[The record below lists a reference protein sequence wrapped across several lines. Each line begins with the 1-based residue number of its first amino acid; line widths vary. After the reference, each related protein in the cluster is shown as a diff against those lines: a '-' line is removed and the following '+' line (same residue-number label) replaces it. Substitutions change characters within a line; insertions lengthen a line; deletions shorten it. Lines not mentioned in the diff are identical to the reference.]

1 MNRLSTPIEQI
12 KEHYPVVVVG
22 SGYGGSIA
30 ASRLARAGQQVCLLE
45 KGKEI
50 LPGEFPS
57 TTAEVLSQFQ
67 VDSPAARLGSR
78 TALFE
83 VNSNEDISILTGCGL
98 GGTSLINANV
108 SIRPEPRVFQDA
120 HWPAALRQDVSAGLE
135 MGFERAEAML
145 RPVPYPESFPPLPK
159 LQAMERA
166 AAGVGKTAVRPP
178 INVAFKSGANPCGV
192 EQPACNLCG
201 NCVTGC
207 NTGAKSTLLMNYL
220 PDAWNHGAEIFT
232 QVCVRY
238 LEKQPDGWRVYFQYL
253 PSGMEPENATPLSIH
268 AGIVILAAGAKGSAE
283 ILLRSRAM
291 GLPLSSRLGE
301 NFTGNGDIQAFAY
314 NSDAPVNGV
323 GCTSPRQEAADPVGP
338 CITGM
343 IDLREQTTLEEGV
356 VIEEGVV
363 PGAIAEFL
371 PEALATLSPT
381 RAPGSKRPAV
391 PQLVHRAE
399 RELQSLVLG
408 PRHGAVKNTLTYLV
422 MSHDDGKGRMKLQ
435 NGRLR
440 VEWPGLAQQ
449 PVFRHND
456 ALLEQTTQALDAE
469 YLKNSLWRRY
479 LDSSFMTVHPLG
491 GCCMAEDASQGVVN
505 HQAQVFAGDEGA
517 QVYAGLY
524 VMDGSIIP
532 RPLGANP
539 LLTICALAERATA
552 LLAAENGWRIDYR
565 LPSPASRKSLPLRP
579 GLEFT
584 ETMKGYFSTR
594 EHASYQE
601 GERKGREE
609 NSPLEFTVNIQ
620 CDDLERLLSNP
631 AYRASM
637 AGTVLAPALSPHP
650 LTATGGKF
658 TLLAADP
665 ERVETRL
672 MRYRMLL
679 TSVTGHTY
687 YLAGFKQLHADGPGD
702 AWQQT
707 TTLYV
712 TLRDGI
718 NHLAPV
724 LGKGIL
730 RISAPDFLRLAT
742 TLRVTQATG
751 AEQRLKLISRFG
763 KMFAGE
769 LWDTYGGVLERPNF
783 FNPHAPPRVK
793 RPLRAP
799 APQAYFFPALDG
811 VQLRLLRYQ
820 GGSKGPVMLSHGVGV
835 SSLIFRMDTLPVS
848 LVEFL
853 AARGFDVWLLDYR
866 ASIELPSSALPSTA
880 DDVARLDYP
889 AAVAKI
895 RQITGAAAI
904 QALVH
909 CYGSVSFFM
918 AMLNG
923 LEGVRSI
930 VCSQVAAHLA
940 TPGTTEVKVG
950 LHIPEFLE
958 ALGVKSLNAY
968 VDSHTDWEGR
978 LYDAAMALYPIPRQE
993 RCESPICHR
1002 ITFMYSLVFEHE
1014 QLDAATHS
1022 SLQELFGVANIHAFE
1037 HLATLIRHGHLVN
1050 AQGRDFY
1057 MPNVQ
1062 RLALPVCFI
1071 HGAENRTFLPS
1082 STEHTYNW
1090 LRKHNGKNLYARHLI
1105 PGYGHADSILGR
1117 NACQDVYPHMA
1128 DFLEST

>member
-12 KEHYPVVVVG
+12 KEHYPIVVIG

-30 ASRLARAGQQVCLLE
+30 ASRLARAGQLVCLLE
-45 KGKEI
+45 KGREI

-57 TTAEVLSQFQ
+57 TTAEVLSHFQ
-67 VDSPAARLGSR
+67 LDSPTVRAGTR
-78 TALFE
+78 TALYE
-83 VNSNEDISILTGCGL
+83 VNSNQDISVLTGCGL

-108 SIRPEPRVFQDA
+108 SIRPDPRVFQDPR
-120 HWPAALRQDVSAGLE
+120 WPAALRQDVSAGLE
-135 MGFERAEAML
+135 LGFERAEAML
-145 RPVPYPESFPPLPK
+145 RPVPYPQTFPQLPK
-159 LQAMERA
+159 LKAMEHA
-166 AAGVGKTAVRPP
+166 AAGLGKPLVRPP
-178 INVAFKSGANPCGV
+178 INVTFQTGVNPCGV

-207 NTGAKSTLLMNYL
+207 NTGAKNTLLMNYL
-220 PDAWNHGAEIFT
+220 PDVWNHGAEIFT

-238 LEKQPDGWRVYFQYL
+238 LEKHPEGWRVYFQYL
-253 PSGMEPENATPLSIH
+253 PSGLEPENSTPLSVH
-268 AGIVILAAGAKGSAE
+268 ADMVVLAAGTKGSTE
-283 ILLRSRAM
+283 ILLRSKAM
-291 GLPLSSRLGE
+291 GLTLSSRLGE
-301 NFTGNGDIQAFAY
+301 NFSGNGDIQAFAY
-314 NSDAPVNGV
+314 NGNAPVNGV
-323 GCTSPRQEAADPVGP
+323 GCTTPEQDAADPVGP

-343 IDLREQTTLEEGV
+343 IDARDQTALEDGV

-363 PGAIAEFL
+363 PGGIAEFL
-371 PEALATLSPT
+371 PAALATISPT
-381 RAPGSKRPAV
+381 QAPGLKHAGV

-399 RELQSLVLG
+399 RELQSLLLG
-408 PRHGAVKNTLTYLV
+408 PRHGAIKNTLTYLV

-440 VEWPGLAQQ
+440 IEWPDLAQQ

-456 ALLEQTTQALDAE
+456 ALLEQTSQALEAE
-469 YLKNSLWRRY
+469 YLKNSLWRRF
-479 LDSSFMTVHPLG
+479 LHSNFMTVHPLG

-505 HQAQVFAGDEGA
+505 HQAQVFEAEQGAG
-517 QVYAGLY
+517 VHAGLY
-524 VMDGSIIP
+524 VMDGSIVP
-532 RPLGANP
+532 SPLGANP
-539 LLTICALAERATA
+539 LLTICALAERAIG
-552 LLAAENGWRIDYR
+552 LLATEKGWQIDYR
-565 LPSPASRKSLPLRP
+565 LPSTGGRKPLPLRP

-584 ETMKGYFSTR
+584 ETMKGYFSAS
-594 EHASYQE
+594 EHASYEE
-601 GERKGREE
+601 GERKGRKE
-609 NSPLEFTVNIQ
+609 NSPLEFTVSIN
-620 CDDLERLLSNP
+620 CDDLERLLNNP
-631 AYRASM
+631 SYRASM
-637 AGTVLAPALSPHP
+637 AGAVFAPALSPHP
-650 LTATGGKF
+650 LTATDGKF
-658 TLLAADP
+658 TLFAHDP
-665 ERVETRL
+665 ERVETQL

-679 TSVTGHTY
+679 TSVSNRTY
-687 YLAGFKQLHADGPGD
+687 YLSGFKELHTSGPSD

-712 TLRDGI
+712 TLRDGV

-730 RISAPDFLRLAT
+730 RISAADFLRLT
-742 TLRVTQATG
+742 TTIRVTHATDP
-751 AEQRLKLISRFG
+751 EQRLKLLGRFG

-783 FNPHAPPRVK
+783 FNPQAPPRVK

-799 APQAYFFPALDG
+799 APQTFFFPALDG

-820 GGSKGPVMLSHGVGV
+820 GGTKGPVMLTHGVGV

-848 LVEFL
+848 LVEYL
-853 AARGFDVWLLDYR
+853 AARGFDVWLLDFR

-895 RQITGAAAI
+895 RQITGASTI

-950 LHIPEFLE
+950 LHMPEFLE
-958 ALGVKSLNAY
+958 TLGVKSLNAY
-968 VDSHTDWEGR
+968 VDDHTDWKGR
-978 LYDAAMALYPIPRQE
+978 LYEAAMALYPIPQQE
-993 RCESPICHR
+993 RCDSPICHR

-1014 QLDAATHS
+1014 QLNAATHS
-1022 SLQELFGVANIHAFE
+1022 SLQGLFGVANIHAFE
-1037 HLATLIRHGHLVN
+1037 HLATMIRHGHLVN
-1050 AQGRDFY
+1050 AQGRDIY
-1057 MPNVQ
+1057 MPSVR

-1090 LRKHNGKNLYARHLI
+1090 LRKHNGKNLYARHVI

-1117 NACQDVYPHMA
+1117 NAYQDVFPHMA
-1128 DFLEST
+1128 AFLEST